1 MKKYII
7 IAASIITL
15 GLVSCEKMLNYPPNG
30 AILAEDALKTPE
42 DAQKLLNSCYDV
54 MANVFDGS
62 YQNLSELLSNN
73 LATPIGLD
81 FQAVYNKETN
91 FFTPTTNGVYADLY
105 YAIYRC
111 NSLLENFDL
120 IEGLTDADRSRMEAE
135 ARFIRAFCHWHVV
148 KIWAQPYGYTADNS
162 HLGIVIRDKASNE
175 PLARNTVAEVYN
187 FIVSEMEVAANT
199 LPSSNGNYATS
210 NAAKAAL
217 AMIYFQMRDYNKAI
231 QYSDEVIN
239 ANNFEQYSID
249 RFPTVCEYTIRLN
262 NSASSVWN
270 NASLS
275 ITGNG
280 GIVGTFDNS
289 GNDTIPTE
297 LSLPLIS
304 GVTYQLICD
313 VPGGKTSNVS
323 FDILNPGSEVVY
335 SFGGSLIN
343 AGKVLSTFTAETGGV
358 PALTASNNKESIF
371 KIVSFSND
379 VRTDDFIGNYN
390 ASGVLPPNLTL
401 WNDASF
407 ASNNEVEV
415 PFVQLINQNN
425 ADKRKAAWL
434 ANSGSQIT
442 LTKFQDKVAFNIPL
456 MYQTEMML
464 IRAEAIAYAQ
474 TGRLNEAI
482 ADINAVRARAYSQD
496 NSLPSASTAD
506 QVKAAARKEYRL
518 ETIGEGKWLDQ
529 FRRIAMEN
537 NTTLKIRTSPWNCP
551 GMALQFPNNEFTSA
565 LFVGNPEG
573 GCN

>member
-1 MKKYII
+1 MKKYIV

-30 AILAEDALKTPE
+30 AILAEDALKTPA

-62 YQNLSELLSNN
+62 YQNLAELLSNN

-120 IEGLTDADRSRMEAE
+120 IEGLSDADRSRMEAE

-148 KIWAQPYGYTADNS
+148 KIWAQPFGFTSDNS
-162 HLGIVIRDKASNE
+162 HMGIVIRDKASNE
-175 PLARNTVAEVYN
+175 PLPRNTVAEVYN
-187 FIVSEMEVAANT
+187 FIVSEMDVAANT
-199 LPSSNGNYATS
+199 LPSSNGNYANA

-249 RFPTVCEYTIRLN
+249 RFPTLSEYTIRLN
-262 NSASSVWN
+262 LNANSVWN

-280 GIVGTFDNS
+280 GVVATFDNAN
-289 GNDTIPTE
+289 NDTIPIE
-297 LSLPLIS
+297 IAVPMVS
-304 GVTYQLICD
+304 GVSYQLICD
-313 VPGGKTSNVS
+313 VPGGKTSNIS
-323 FDILNPGSEVVY
+323 FDILNPGAEVVY
-335 SFGGSLIN
+335 SFGGSLNN
-343 AGKVLSTFTAETGGV
+343 AGKVLTTFTAETGGV

-401 WNDASF
+401 WSDAAF
-407 ASNNEVEV
+407 AASNEVEV
-415 PFVQLINQNN
+415 PFVQLINQNS
-425 ADKRKAAWL
+425 ADKRKDAWL

-464 IRAEAIAYAQ
+464 IRAEAIAYVQ

-482 ADINAVRARAYSQD
+482 ADINAIRARAYTQNNALS
-496 NSLPSASTAD
+496 NNATANE
-506 QVKAAARKEYRL
+506 VKSAARKEYRL

-529 FRRIAMEN
+529 FRRIAMES

>member
-1 MKKYII
+1 MKKYIV

-15 GLVSCEKMLNYPPNG
+15 GLVSCEKMLNYPPDG

-62 YQNLSELLSNN
+62 YQNLAELLSNN
-73 LATPIGLD
+73 LATPNGLD

-105 YAIYRC
+105 FAIYRC

-120 IEGLTDADRSRMEAE
+120 IQGLSDADRSRMEAE

-148 KIWAQPYGYTADNS
+148 KIWAQPYGFTSDNS
-162 HLGIVIRDKASNE
+162 HMGIVIRDKASNE
-175 PLARNTVAEVYN
+175 PLPRNTVAEVYN
-187 FIVSEMEVAANT
+187 FIVSELEVAANT
-199 LPSSNGNYATS
+199 LPSSNGNYANA
-210 NAAKAAL
+210 NAAKSAL

-239 ANNFEQYSID
+239 ANNFEQFSID
-249 RFPTVCEYTIRLN
+249 RFPTLSAYTIRLN
-262 NSASSVWN
+262 LNANSVWN
-270 NASLS
+270 SASLS

-280 GIVGTFDNS
+280 GVVATFDNAN
-289 GNDTIPTE
+289 NDTIPVE
-297 LSLPLIS
+297 IEVPMVS

-313 VPGGKTSNVS
+313 VPGGKTSNIS
-323 FDILNPGSEVVY
+323 FDILNPGAEVVY
-335 SFGGSLIN
+335 SFGGSLNN

-390 ASGVLPPNLTL
+390 ASGILPPNLTL
-401 WNDASF
+401 WSDAAF
-407 ASNNEVEV
+407 AANNEVEI
-415 PFVQLINQNN
+415 PFVQLINQNI
-425 ADKRKAAWL
+425 ADKRKDAWL
-434 ANSGSQIT
+434 GNSGSQIT

-456 MYQTEMML
+456 IYQTEMML

-482 ADINAVRARAYSQD
+482 ADINAIRARAYTQ
-496 NSLPSASTAD
+496 NNALPNNATAND
-506 QVKAAARKEYRL
+506 VKSAARKEYRL

-529 FRRIAMEN
+529 FRRIAMES

>member
-1 MKKYII
+1 MKKYIV

-30 AILAEDALKTPE
+30 AILAEDALKTPA

-62 YQNLSELLSNN
+62 YQNLAELLSNN

-120 IEGLTDADRSRMEAE
+120 IEGLSDADRSRMEAE

-148 KIWAQPYGYTADNS
+148 KIWAQPYGFTSDNS
-162 HLGIVIRDKASNE
+162 HMGIVIRDKASNE
-175 PLARNTVAEVYN
+175 PLPRNTVAEVYN

-199 LPSSNGNYATS
+199 LPSSNGNYANA

-249 RFPTVCEYTIRLN
+249 RFPTLSEYTIRLN
-262 NSASSVWN
+262 LNANSVWN

-280 GIVGTFDNS
+280 GVVATFDNAN
-289 GNDTIPTE
+289 NDTIPIE
-297 LSLPLIS
+297 IAVPMVS
-304 GVTYQLICD
+304 GVSYQLICD
-313 VPGGKTSNVS
+313 VPGGKTSNIS
-323 FDILNPGSEVVY
+323 FDILNPGAEVVY
-335 SFGGSLIN
+335 SFGGSLNN
-343 AGKVLSTFTAETGGV
+343 AGKVLTTFTAETGGV

-401 WNDASF
+401 WSDAAF
-407 ASNNEVEV
+407 AASNEVEV
-415 PFVQLINQNN
+415 PFVQLINQNS
-425 ADKRKAAWL
+425 ADKRKDAWL

-464 IRAEAIAYAQ
+464 IRAEAIAYVQ

-482 ADINAVRARAYSQD
+482 ADINAIRARAYTQNNALS
-496 NSLPSASTAD
+496 NNATANE
-506 QVKAAARKEYRL
+506 VKSAARKEYRL

-529 FRRIAMEN
+529 FRRIAMES

>member
-7 IAASIITL
+7 IAASIATL

-62 YQNLSELLSNN
+62 YQNLAELLSNN
-73 LATPIGLD
+73 LATPNGLD

-120 IEGLTDADRSRMEAE
+120 IEGLSDTDRSRMEAE

-148 KIWAQPYGYTADNS
+148 KIWAQPYGYTSDNS

-187 FIVSEMEVAANT
+187 FIVTEMETAANT
-199 LPSSNGNYATS
+199 LPSSNGNYATA

-249 RFPTVCEYTIRLN
+249 RFPTLSEYTIRLN
-262 NSASSVWN
+262 LNATSVWN
-270 NASLS
+270 NTSLS

-280 GIVGTFDNS
+280 GVVATFDNAN
-289 GNDTIPTE
+289 NDTIPVE
-297 LSLPLIS
+297 LSVPMIS

-313 VPGGKTSNVS
+313 VPGGKTSNIS
-323 FDILNPGSEVVY
+323 FDILNPGGEVVY
-335 SFGGSLIN
+335 SFGGSLNN
-343 AGKVLSTFTAETGGV
+343 AGKVLTTFTAETGGV

-407 ASNNEVEV
+407 ASSNEVEV
-415 PFVQLINQNN
+415 PFVQLINQNS
-425 ADKRKAAWL
+425 ADTRKAWMST
-434 ANSGSQIT
+434 SGSQIT

-474 TGRLNEAI
+474 TGRLSEAI
-482 ADINAVRARAYSQD
+482 ADINSIRARAYSQD
-496 NSLPSASTAD
+496 NSLSTSSSAD
-506 QVKAAARKEYRL
+506 QVKTAARKEYRL

-529 FRRIAMEN
+529 FRRIAIESN
-537 NTTLKIRTSPWNCP
+537 SNLRIRTSPWNCP

>member
-1 MKKYII
+1 MKKYIV

-15 GLVSCEKMLNYPPNG
+15 GLVSCEKMLNYPPDG

-62 YQNLSELLSNN
+62 YQNLAELLSNN
-73 LATPIGLD
+73 LATPNGLD

-105 YAIYRC
+105 FAIYRC

-120 IEGLTDADRSRMEAE
+120 IEGLSDADRSRMEAE
-135 ARFIRAFCHWHVV
+135 ARFIRAFCHWHVA
-148 KIWAQPYGYTADNS
+148 KIWAQPYGYTSDNS

-187 FIVSEMEVAANT
+187 FIVTEMEIAANT
-199 LPSSNGNYATS
+199 LPSSNGNYAS
-210 NAAKAAL
+210 ANAAKAAL

-249 RFPTVCEYTIRLN
+249 RFPTLSEYTIRLN
-262 NSASSVWN
+262 LNAASVWN
-270 NASLS
+270 NTSLS

-280 GIVGTFDNS
+280 GVVATFDNAN
-289 GNDTIPTE
+289 NDTIPVE
-297 LSLPLIS
+297 LSVPMIS

-313 VPGGKTSNVS
+313 VPGGKTSNIS
-323 FDILNPGSEVVY
+323 FDILNPGAEVVY
-335 SFGGSLIN
+335 SFEGSLNN
-343 AGKVLSTFTAETGGV
+343 AGKVLTTFTAETGGV
-358 PALTASNNKESIF
+358 PALTASNNKESLF

-390 ASGVLPPNLTL
+390 ASGILPPNLTL
-401 WNDASF
+401 WSDASY
-407 ASNNEVEV
+407 ASSNELEV
-415 PFVQLINQNN
+415 PFVQLINQNS
-425 ADKRKAAWL
+425 ADKRKDAWM
-434 ANSGSQIT
+434 ATSGSQIT

-474 TGRLNEAI
+474 IGRLNEAI
-482 ADINAVRARAYSQD
+482 ADINAIRARAYTQNNALS
-496 NSLPSASTAD
+496 NNASANE
-506 QVKAAARKEYRL
+506 VKLAARREYRL

-529 FRRIAMEN
+529 FRRLAMES
-537 NTTLKIRTSPWNCP
+537 NTSLKIRTAPWNCP

>member
-1 MKKYII
+1 MKKYIV

-30 AILAEDALKTPE
+30 AILAEDALKTPA

-62 YQNLSELLSNN
+62 YQNLAELLSNN

-120 IEGLTDADRSRMEAE
+120 IEGLSDADRSRMEAE

-148 KIWAQPYGYTADNS
+148 KIWAQPYGFTSDNS
-162 HLGIVIRDKASNE
+162 HMGIVIRDKASNE
-175 PLARNTVAEVYN
+175 PLPRNTVAEVYN
-187 FIVSEMEVAANT
+187 FIVSEMDVAANT
-199 LPSSNGNYATS
+199 LPSSNGNYANA

-249 RFPTVCEYTIRLN
+249 RFPTLSEYTIRLN
-262 NSASSVWN
+262 LNANSVWN

-280 GIVGTFDNS
+280 GVVATFDNAN
-289 GNDTIPTE
+289 NDTIPIE
-297 LSLPLIS
+297 IAVPMVS
-304 GVTYQLICD
+304 GVSYQLICD
-313 VPGGKTSNVS
+313 VPGGKTSNIS
-323 FDILNPGSEVVY
+323 FDILNPGAEVVY
-335 SFGGSLIN
+335 SFGGSLNN
-343 AGKVLSTFTAETGGV
+343 AGKVLTTFTAETGGV

-401 WNDASF
+401 WSDAAF
-407 ASNNEVEV
+407 AASNEVEV
-415 PFVQLINQNN
+415 PFVQLINQNS
-425 ADKRKAAWL
+425 ADKRKDAWL

-464 IRAEAIAYAQ
+464 IRAEAIAYVQ

-482 ADINAVRARAYSQD
+482 ADINAIRARAYTQNNALS
-496 NSLPSASTAD
+496 NNATANE
-506 QVKAAARKEYRL
+506 VKSAARKEYRL

-529 FRRIAMEN
+529 FRRIAMES

>member
-7 IAASIITL
+7 IAASILTL

-62 YQNLSELLSNN
+62 YQNLAELLSNN
-73 LATPIGLD
+73 LATPNGLD

-120 IEGLTDADRSRMEAE
+120 IEGLSDADRSRMEAE

-148 KIWAQPYGYTADNS
+148 KIWAQPYGYTSDNS

-187 FIVSEMEVAANT
+187 FIVTEMETAANT
-199 LPSSNGNYATS
+199 LPSSNGNYATA

-262 NSASSVWN
+262 LNATSVWN
-270 NASLS
+270 NTSLS

-280 GIVGTFDNS
+280 GVVATFDNAN
-289 GNDTIPTE
+289 NDTIPVE
-297 LSLPLIS
+297 LSVPMIS

-313 VPGGKTSNVS
+313 VPGGKTSNIS
-323 FDILNPGSEVVY
+323 FDILNPGAEAVY
-335 SFGGSLIN
+335 SFGGSLNN
-343 AGKVLSTFTAETGGV
+343 AGKVLTTFTAETGGV

-407 ASNNEVEV
+407 ASSNEVEV
-415 PFVQLINQNN
+415 PFVQLINQNS
-425 ADKRKAAWL
+425 ADKRKAWMST
-434 ANSGSQIT
+434 SGSQIT
-442 LTKFQDKVAFNIPL
+442 LTKYQDKVAFNIPL

-474 TGRLNEAI
+474 TGRLSEAI
-482 ADINAVRARAYSQD
+482 ADINAIRARAYSQD
-496 NSLPSASTAD
+496 NSLSASSSVE

-529 FRRIAMEN
+529 FRRTAIESN
-537 NTTLKIRTSPWNCP
+537 SNLRIRTSPWNCP

>member
-7 IAASIITL
+7 IAASLITL
-15 GLVSCEKMLNYPPNG
+15 GLVSCEKMLNYPPTG

-62 YQNLSELLSNN
+62 YQNLAELMSNN
-73 LATPIGLD
+73 LASPNGLD
-81 FQAVYNKETN
+81 FKAVYNKETN

-120 IEGLTDADRSRMEAE
+120 IDGLSDADRSRMEAE

-148 KIWAQPYGYTADNS
+148 KIWAQPYGYTSDNS

-175 PLARNTVAEVYN
+175 PLPRNTVAEVYN
-187 FIVSEMEVAANT
+187 FIVSEMEVAAST
-199 LPSSNGNYATS
+199 LPSSNGNYATTS
-210 NAAKAAL
+210 AAKAAL
-217 AMIYFQMRDYNKAI
+217 AMIYFQMRDYSKAI

-249 RFPTVCEYTIRLN
+249 RFPTVSDYSIRLN
-262 NSASSVWN
+262 LNASSNWN
-270 NASLS
+270 GAALS
-275 ITGNG
+275 IHGNG
-280 GIVGTFDNS
+280 GLVAAFNNNS
-289 GNDTIPTE
+289 NDTISSE
-297 LSLPLIS
+297 VSVPLIS

-313 VPGGKTSNVS
+313 VPGGKASNIS
-323 FDILNPGSEVVY
+323 FDVMNPGGEVVY
-335 SFGGSLIN
+335 SFNGSLIN
-343 AGKVLSTFTAETGGV
+343 ANKVLATFTAETGGV

-401 WNDASF
+401 LSDASF
-407 ASNNEVEV
+407 ASSNEVEV
-415 PFVQLINQNN
+415 PFVQLINQNS
-425 ADKRKAAWL
+425 ADKRKDAWM
-434 ANSGSQIT
+434 ATSGSQIT
-442 LTKFQDKVAFNIPL
+442 LTKFQSKVAFNIPL

-474 TGRLNEAI
+474 TGRLSEAI
-482 ADINAVRARAYSQD
+482 ADINAIRSRAYSQD
-496 NSLPSASTAD
+496 NSLSSNATAE

-529 FRRIAMEN
+529 FRRIAIES

>member
-1 MKKYII
+1 MKKYIV

-30 AILAEDALKTPE
+30 AILAEDALKTPA

-62 YQNLSELLSNN
+62 YQNLAELLSNN

-120 IEGLTDADRSRMEAE
+120 IEGLSDADRSRMEAE

-148 KIWAQPYGYTADNS
+148 KIWAQPYGFTSDNS
-162 HLGIVIRDKASNE
+162 HMGIVIRDKASNE
-175 PLARNTVAEVYN
+175 PLPRNTVAEVYN
-187 FIVSEMEVAANT
+187 FIVSEMDVAANT
-199 LPSSNGNYATS
+199 LPSSNGNYANA

-249 RFPTVCEYTIRLN
+249 RFPTLSEYTIRLN
-262 NSASSVWN
+262 LNANSVWN

-280 GIVGTFDNS
+280 GVVATFDNDN
-289 GNDTIPTE
+289 NDTIPIE
-297 LSLPLIS
+297 IAVPMVS
-304 GVTYQLICD
+304 GVSYQLICD
-313 VPGGKTSNVS
+313 VPGGKTSNIS
-323 FDILNPGSEVVY
+323 FDILNPGAEVVY
-335 SFGGSLIN
+335 SFGGSLNN
-343 AGKVLSTFTAETGGV
+343 AGKVLTTFTAETGGV

-401 WNDASF
+401 WSDAAF
-407 ASNNEVEV
+407 AASNEVEV
-415 PFVQLINQNN
+415 PFVQLINQNS
-425 ADKRKAAWL
+425 ADKRKDAWL

-464 IRAEAIAYAQ
+464 IRAEAIAYVQ

-482 ADINAVRARAYSQD
+482 ADINAIRARAYTQNNALS
-496 NSLPSASTAD
+496 NNATANE
-506 QVKAAARKEYRL
+506 VKSAARKEYRL

-529 FRRIAMEN
+529 FRRVAVES
-537 NTTLKIRTSPWNCP
+537 NTSLKIRTAPWNCP
-551 GMALQFPNNEFTSA
+551 GMSLQFPNNEFTSA

>member
-7 IAASIITL
+7 ITASIITL
-15 GLVSCEKMLNYPPNG
+15 GLMSCEKMLNYPPNG

-199 LPSSNGNYATS
+199 LPSSNGNYANS

-239 ANNFEQYSID
+239 ANNFEQFSID

-262 NSASSVWN
+262 NTANSVWN

-280 GIVGTFDNS
+280 GVVGTFNNS

-297 LSLPLIS
+297 LSLSLIS

-323 FDILNPGSEVVY
+323 FDILNPGAEVVY

-401 WNDASF
+401 WSDASY
-407 ASNNEVEV
+407 ASSNEVEV
-415 PFVQLINQNN
+415 PFVQLINQNS
-425 ADKRKAAWL
+425 ADKRKNAWL

-482 ADINAVRARAYSQD
+482 ADINAVRARAYSQA
-496 NSLPSASTAD
+496 NSLPNNASAD
-506 QVKAAARKEYRL
+506 QVKSAARKEYRL

-537 NTTLKIRTSPWNCP
+537 NTTLKIRTAPWNCP

-565 LFVGNPEG
+565 LFIGNPEG

>member
-7 IAASIITL
+7 IAASLITL
-15 GLVSCEKMLNYPPNG
+15 GLVSCEKMLNYPPTG

-62 YQNLSELLSNN
+62 YQNLAELMSNN
-73 LATPIGLD
+73 LASPNGLD
-81 FQAVYNKETN
+81 FKAVYNKETN

-120 IEGLTDADRSRMEAE
+120 IDGLSDADRSRMEAE

-148 KIWAQPYGYTADNS
+148 KIWAQPYGYTSDNS

-175 PLARNTVAEVYN
+175 PLPRNTVAEVYN
-187 FIVSEMEVAANT
+187 FIVSEMEVAAST
-199 LPSSNGNYATS
+199 LPSSNGNYATTS
-210 NAAKAAL
+210 AAKAAL
-217 AMIYFQMRDYNKAI
+217 AMIYFQMRDYSKAI

-249 RFPTVCEYTIRLN
+249 RFPTVSDYSIRLN
-262 NSASSVWN
+262 LNASSNWN
-270 NASLS
+270 GAALS
-275 ITGNG
+275 IHGNG
-280 GIVGTFDNS
+280 GLVAAFNNNS
-289 GNDTIPTE
+289 NDTISSE
-297 LSLPLIS
+297 VSVPLIS

-313 VPGGKTSNVS
+313 VPGGKASNIS
-323 FDILNPGSEVVY
+323 FDVMNPGGEVVY
-335 SFGGSLIN
+335 SFNGSLIN
-343 AGKVLSTFTAETGGV
+343 ANKVLATFTAETGGV

-401 WNDASF
+401 WSDASF
-407 ASNNEVEV
+407 ASSNEVEV
-415 PFVQLINQNN
+415 PFVQLINQNS
-425 ADKRKAAWL
+425 ADKRKDAWM
-434 ANSGSQIT
+434 ATSGSQIT
-442 LTKFQDKVAFNIPL
+442 LTKFQSKVAFNIPL

-474 TGRLNEAI
+474 TGRLSEAI
-482 ADINAVRARAYSQD
+482 ADINAIRSRAYSQD
-496 NSLPSASTAD
+496 NSLSSNATAE

-529 FRRIAMEN
+529 FRRIAIES

>member
-199 LPSSNGNYATS
+199 LPASNGNYATS
-210 NAAKAAL
+210 HAAKAAL

-262 NSASSVWN
+262 NTASSVWN

-401 WNDASF
+401 WNDASY

>member
-1 MKKYII
+1 MKKYIL

-62 YQNLSELLSNN
+62 YQNLAELLSNN
-73 LATPIGLD
+73 LASPIGLD

-120 IEGLTDADRSRMEAE
+120 IEGLSDADRSRMEAE

-148 KIWAQPYGYTADNS
+148 KIWAQPYGYTSDNS

-175 PLARNTVAEVYN
+175 PLARNTVAEVYS
-187 FIVSEMEVAANT
+187 FIVTEMETAANT
-199 LPSSNGNYATS
+199 LPSSNGNYAS
-210 NAAKAAL
+210 ANAAKAAL

-249 RFPTVCEYTIRLN
+249 RFPTVSDYTIRLN
-262 NSASSVWN
+262 LNAASVWN
-270 NASLS
+270 NSSLS

-280 GIVGTFDNS
+280 GVVATFDNAN
-289 GNDTIPTE
+289 NDTIPVE
-297 LSLPLIS
+297 LSVPMIS

-313 VPGGKTSNVS
+313 VPGGKTSNIS
-323 FDILNPGSEVVY
+323 FDILNPGAEVVY
-335 SFGGSLIN
+335 SFGGSLNN
-343 AGKVLSTFTAETGGV
+343 AGKVLTTFTAETGGV

-401 WNDASF
+401 WSDASY
-407 ASNNEVEV
+407 ASSNELEV
-415 PFVQLINQNN
+415 PFVQLINQNS
-425 ADKRKAAWL
+425 ADKRKDAWM
-434 ANSGSQIT
+434 ATSGSQIT

-482 ADINAVRARAYSQD
+482 ADINAIRARAYTQNNALS
-496 NSLPSASTAD
+496 NNASANE
-506 QVKAAARKEYRL
+506 VKSAARKEYRL
-518 ETIGEGKWLDQ
+518 ESIGEGKWLDQ
-529 FRRIAMEN
+529 FRRIAMES
-537 NTTLKIRTSPWNCP
+537 NTTLKIRTAPWNCP

-565 LFVGNPEG
+565 LFTGNPEG

>member
-199 LPSSNGNYATS
+199 LPASNGNYATS
-210 NAAKAAL
+210 HAAKAAL

-262 NSASSVWN
+262 NTASSVWN

-297 LSLPLIS
+297 LSLSLIS

-401 WNDASF
+401 WNDASY

>member
-7 IAASIITL
+7 IAASILTL

-120 IEGLTDADRSRMEAE
+120 IEGLSDADRSRMEAE

-148 KIWAQPYGYTADNS
+148 KIWAQPYGYTSDNS

-199 LPSSNGNYATS
+199 LPSSNGNYATA

-217 AMIYFQMRDYNKAI
+217 AMMYFQMRDYNKAI

-262 NSASSVWN
+262 LNATSVWN
-270 NASLS
+270 NTSLS
-275 ITGNG
+275 IIGNG
-280 GIVGTFDNS
+280 GVVATFDNAN
-289 GNDTIPTE
+289 NDTIPVE
-297 LSLPLIS
+297 LSVPMIS

-313 VPGGKTSNVS
+313 VPGGKTSNIS
-323 FDILNPGSEVVY
+323 FDILNPGAEVVY
-335 SFGGSLIN
+335 SFGGSLNN
-343 AGKVLSTFTAETGGV
+343 AGKVLTTFTAETGGV

-401 WNDASF
+401 WNDASYSS
-407 ASNNEVEV
+407 SNELEV
-415 PFVQLINQNN
+415 PFVQLIDQND
-425 ADKRKAAWL
+425 ADKRKDAWL

-442 LTKFQDKVAFNIPL
+442 LSKFQDKVAFNIPL

-482 ADINAVRARAYSQD
+482 ADINSIRARAYSQP
-496 NSLPSASTAD
+496 NSLPTGATPD
-506 QVKAAARKEYRL
+506 QVKSAARREYRL

-529 FRRIAMEN
+529 FRRIAIEN
-537 NTTLKIRTSPWNCP
+537 NTTLKIRYSPWNCP

>member
-1 MKKYII
+1 MKKYIV

-30 AILAEDALKTPE
+30 AILAEDALKTPA

-62 YQNLSELLSNN
+62 YQNLAELLSNN

-120 IEGLTDADRSRMEAE
+120 IEGLSDADRSRMEAE

-148 KIWAQPYGYTADNS
+148 KIWAQPYGFTSDNS
-162 HLGIVIRDKASNE
+162 HMGIVIRDKASNE
-175 PLARNTVAEVYN
+175 PLPRNTVAEVYN
-187 FIVSEMEVAANT
+187 FIVSEMDVAANT
-199 LPSSNGNYATS
+199 LPSSNGNYANA

-249 RFPTVCEYTIRLN
+249 RFPTLSEYTIRLN
-262 NSASSVWN
+262 LNANSVWN

-280 GIVGTFDNS
+280 GVVATFDNDN
-289 GNDTIPTE
+289 NDTIPIE
-297 LSLPLIS
+297 IAVPMVS
-304 GVTYQLICD
+304 GVSYQLICD
-313 VPGGKTSNVS
+313 VPGGKTSNIS
-323 FDILNPGSEVVY
+323 FDILNPGAEVVY
-335 SFGGSLIN
+335 SFGGSLNN
-343 AGKVLSTFTAETGGV
+343 AGKVLTTFTAETGGV

-401 WNDASF
+401 WSDAAF
-407 ASNNEVEV
+407 AASNEVEV
-415 PFVQLINQNN
+415 PFVQLINQNS
-425 ADKRKAAWL
+425 ADKRKDAWL

-464 IRAEAIAYAQ
+464 IRAEAIAYVQ

-482 ADINAVRARAYSQD
+482 ADINAIRARAYTQNNALS
-496 NSLPSASTAD
+496 NNATANE
-506 QVKAAARKEYRL
+506 VKSAARKEYRL

-529 FRRIAMEN
+529 FRRIAMES

>member
-199 LPSSNGNYATS
+199 LPASNGNYASS

-217 AMIYFQMRDYNKAI
+217 AMIHFQMRDYNKAI

-262 NSASSVWN
+262 NSSSSVWN

-297 LSLPLIS
+297 MSLSLIS

-343 AGKVLSTFTAETGGV
+343 AGKVMSTFTAETGGV

-401 WNDASF
+401 WSDASY
-407 ASNNEVEV
+407 ASSNEVEV

-482 ADINAVRARAYSQD
+482 ADINAIRARAYSQD
-496 NSLPSASTAD
+496 NSLPAASTAD

-565 LFVGNPEG
+565 LFIGNPEG

>member
-7 IAASIITL
+7 IAASIATL

-30 AILAEDALKTPE
+30 AILAEDALKTPA

-62 YQNLSELLSNN
+62 YQNLAELLSNN
-73 LATPIGLD
+73 LATPNGLD

-120 IEGLTDADRSRMEAE
+120 IEGLSDADRSRMEAE

-148 KIWAQPYGYTADNS
+148 KIWAQPYGYTSDNS

-187 FIVSEMEVAANT
+187 FIVTEMEIAANT
-199 LPSSNGNYATS
+199 LPSSNGNYAS
-210 NAAKAAL
+210 ANAAKAAL

-249 RFPTVCEYTIRLN
+249 RFPTLSEYTIRLN
-262 NSASSVWN
+262 NNANTKWN
-270 NASLS
+270 GATFS
-275 ITGNG
+275 IHGNG
-280 GIVGTFDNS
+280 GILGSFNNAS
-289 GNDTIPTE
+289 GDTISTE
-297 LSLPLIS
+297 VSFNLVS
-304 GVTYQLICD
+304 GVSYELICD
-313 VPGGKTSNVS
+313 ALPNGKNTNIS
-323 FDILNPGSEVVY
+323 FDILNPGAEVVY
-335 SFGGSLIN
+335 SFGGPLNN
-343 AGKVLSTFTAETGGV
+343 AGQVLATLIAETGGV

-401 WNDASF
+401 WSDASY
-407 ASNNEVEV
+407 ASSNELEV
-415 PFVQLINQNN
+415 PFVQLINQNS
-425 ADKRKAAWL
+425 ADKRKAWMST
-434 ANSGSQIT
+434 SGSQIT
-442 LTKFQDKVAFNIPL
+442 LTKYQDKVAFNIPL

-482 ADINAVRARAYSQD
+482 ADINAIRARAYTQ
-496 NSLPSASTAD
+496 NNALPNNATAND
-506 QVKAAARKEYRL
+506 VKSAARREYRL

-529 FRRIAMEN
+529 FRRVAVES
-537 NTTLKIRTSPWNCP
+537 NTSLKIRTAPWNCP

>member
-7 IAASIITL
+7 IAASITTL

-62 YQNLSELLSNN
+62 YQNLAELLSNN
-73 LATPIGLD
+73 LATPNGLD

-120 IEGLTDADRSRMEAE
+120 IEGLSDADRSRMEAE

-148 KIWAQPYGYTADNS
+148 KIWAQPYGYTSDNS

-187 FIVSEMEVAANT
+187 FIVTEMETAANT
-199 LPSSNGNYATS
+199 LPSSNGNYATA

-249 RFPTVCEYTIRLN
+249 RFPTLSEYTIRLN
-262 NSASSVWN
+262 LNATSVWN
-270 NASLS
+270 NTSLS

-280 GIVGTFDNS
+280 GVVATFDNAN
-289 GNDTIPTE
+289 NDTIPVE
-297 LSLPLIS
+297 LSVPMIS

-313 VPGGKTSNVS
+313 VPGGKTSNISLDV
-323 FDILNPGSEVVY
+323 LNPGGEVVY
-335 SFGGSLIN
+335 SFGGSLNN
-343 AGKVLSTFTAETGGV
+343 AGKVLTTFTAETGGV

-407 ASNNEVEV
+407 ASSNEVEV
-415 PFVQLINQNN
+415 PFVQLINQNS
-425 ADKRKAAWL
+425 ADKRKAWMST
-434 ANSGSQIT
+434 SGSQIT

-464 IRAEAIAYAQ
+464 MRAEAIAYAQ
-474 TGRLNEAI
+474 TGRLSEAI
-482 ADINAVRARAYSQD
+482 ADINAIRARAYSQD
-496 NSLPSASTAD
+496 NSLSTSSSVD

-529 FRRIAMEN
+529 FRRIAIESN
-537 NTTLKIRTSPWNCP
+537 SNLRIRSSPWNCP

>member
-7 IAASIITL
+7 IAASLITL
-15 GLVSCEKMLNYPPNG
+15 GLVSCEKMLNYPPTG

-62 YQNLSELLSNN
+62 YQNLAELMSNN
-73 LATPIGLD
+73 LATPNGLD
-81 FQAVYNKETN
+81 FKAVYNKETN

-120 IEGLTDADRSRMEAE
+120 IDGLSDADRSRMEAE
-135 ARFIRAFCHWHVV
+135 ARFIRAFCHWHVA
-148 KIWAQPYGYTADNS
+148 KIWAQPYGYTSDNS

-175 PLARNTVAEVYN
+175 PLPRNTVAEVYN
-187 FIVSEMEVAANT
+187 FIVSEMEVAAST
-199 LPSSNGNYATS
+199 LPSSNGNYATAS
-210 NAAKAAL
+210 AAKAAL
-217 AMIYFQMRDYNKAI
+217 AMIYFQMRDYSKAI

-249 RFPTVCEYTIRLN
+249 RFPTVSDYSIRLN
-262 NSASSVWN
+262 LNASSNWN
-270 NASLS
+270 GATLS
-275 ITGNG
+275 IHGNG
-280 GIVGTFDNS
+280 GLVTTFNNNS
-289 GNDTIPTE
+289 NDTVSSE
-297 LSLPLIS
+297 VSVPLIS

-313 VPGGKTSNVS
+313 VPGGKASNIS
-323 FDILNPGSEVVY
+323 FDVMNPGGEVVY
-335 SFGGSLIN
+335 SFNGSLIN
-343 AGKVLSTFTAETGGV
+343 ANKVLATFTAETGGI

-401 WNDASF
+401 WSDASF
-407 ASNNEVEV
+407 ASSNEVEV
-415 PFVQLINQNN
+415 PFVQLINQNS
-425 ADKRKAAWL
+425 ADKRKDAWM
-434 ANSGSQIT
+434 ATSGSQIT
-442 LTKFQDKVAFNIPL
+442 LTKFQSKVAFNIPL

-474 TGRLNEAI
+474 TGRLSEAI
-482 ADINAVRARAYSQD
+482 ADINAIRSRAYSQD
-496 NSLPSASTAD
+496 NSLSSNATAE
-506 QVKAAARKEYRL
+506 QVKEAARKEYRL

-529 FRRIAMEN
+529 FRRIAIES